1 VLRAALYSFLLAG
14 LSAAWLATTP
24 IAGCVITLDESLAE
38 LGVVFGTLGT
48 VVFVLVAVAQA
59 FARWWD
65 ERRSR
70 TWRLL

>member
-14 LSAAWLATTP
+14 LGAAWLATTP
-24 IAGCVITLDESLAE
+24 IGGCVITLDESLAE
-38 LGVVFGTLGT
+38 LGVVVGALGT
-48 VVFVLVAVAQA
+48 VVFVLVAVARA

-70 TWRLL
+70 AWRLP

>member
-14 LSAAWLATTP
+14 PSAVWLATTP
-24 IAGCVITLDESLAE
+24 IGGCVITLDESLAE
-38 LGVVFGTLGT
+38 LGVIVGTLGA
-48 VVFVLVAVAQA
+48 VVFVLVAGARA

-70 TWRLL
+70 PWRLP